1 MDKFFVIW
9 YTNLKEIKNKGVLY
23 MDGIACML
31 NKKCR
36 REKSEEIVKN
46 LNAEQDSYE
55 KIYGRE
61 EKKN

>member
-1 MDKFFVIW
+1 
-9 YTNLKEIKNKGVLY
+9 

-46 LNAEQDSYE
+46 LNNEQESYE
-55 KIYGRE
+55 KIYGKD
-61 EKKN
+61 EKNN

>member
-1 MDKFFVIW
+1 
-9 YTNLKEIKNKGVLY
+9 

-46 LNAEQDSYE
+46 LNEERDSYE
-55 KIYGRE
+55 KIYDKK
-61 EKKN
+61 EKND

>member
-1 MDKFFVIW
+1 
-9 YTNLKEIKNKGVLY
+9 

-46 LNAEQDSYE
+46 LNDEQDSYE
-55 KIYGRE
+55 KIYGKE